1 MKRRPR
7 LNSHPFSTE
16 EHDGTTK
23 AALNPNGP
31 LRPTLGAT
39 VMNRLLRLVLLALV
53 ATSAVVL
60 PISPAQAYG
69 GVTITAPTS
78 NVSSGWSGPIT
89 FTFDSTAEPGEY
101 SFEIDCE
108 NYHYDYDSYFY
119 EGTPTSYK
127 WYSGAV
133 DGPTDCTVTIEDYHY
148 YGYATRTFHVKA
160 PPPPKMNV
168 SESSVSPA
176 TFYPRVRDG
185 YKDATRISYR
195 LNQRANV
202 TATVRNSNGAR
213 VRTTS
218 IGWQTGGYRA
228 WSWNGRNDSGSAVRT
243 GTYTVTIAATN
254 RVGSKDSVARSVKV
268 TTGYTSKRVTRARW
282 GDEGAPATSGN
293 CKVTRNDYYG
303 EAYLDC
309 WGGNYAQMTY
319 TFRIPSNARRVGW
332 NVAGATSTA
341 DICCDGSISR
351 TGSRTSATRMV
362 LRARVTGWRAWDV
375 QKASVTYTV
384 RKRI

>member
-1 MKRRPR
+1 
-7 LNSHPFSTE
+7 
-16 EHDGTTK
+16 
-23 AALNPNGP
+23 
-31 LRPTLGAT
+31 
-39 VMNRLLRLVLLALV
+39 MNRLLRLVLLALV

-78 NVSSGWSGPIT
+78 NVNSGWGGPIT
-89 FTFDSTAEPGEY
+89 FTFDSDAEVGDY

-108 NYHYDYDSYFY
+108 NYDYDWDGYY
-119 EGTPTSYK
+119 YDGNPTSYT
-127 WYSGAV
+127 WHTSSIQ
-133 DGPTDCTVTIEDYHY
+133 GPTDCTINIEHY
-148 YGYATRTFHVKA
+148 YGAGYASRTIHVNA

-243 GTYTVTIAATN
+243 GTYSVTIAATN

-268 TTGYTSKRVTRARW
+268 ATGYTSKRVTRSRW
-282 GDEGAPATSGN
+282 GDDGRPATSGN
-293 CKVTRNDYYG
+293 CTVRRDDYEG
-303 EAYLDC
+303 AAYLDC

-319 TFRIPSNARRVGW
+319 SFRIPSNASNVRW
-332 NVAGATSTA
+332 NVAGGASSA
-341 DICCDGSISR
+341 DICCDGTIKR
-351 TGSRTSATRMV
+351 TGYLASATRAIV
-362 LRARVTGWRAWDV
+362 RVRVTGWRAWDAH
-375 QKASVTYTV
+375 KASVTYTV